1 MPDPGMEP
9 VSPPSPALAG
19 GFFTTELLQKPA
31 AALDLI
37 LTQLHN
43 GQGEPLSQKSPQIS
57 LPLTG
62 SSWGFGPSPE
72 LVLHIQG
79 NRDHPQAS
87 GRQQE
92 EVSAEQEAGTERK
105 EQG

>member
-9 VSPPSPALAG
+9 VSLPSPALAG
-19 GFFTTELLQKPA
+19 GFFTAELLGKPA
-31 AALDLI
+31 AALDLK

-43 GQGEPLSQKSPQIS
+43 RWRELSQKSPQIS
-57 LPLTG
+57 SPLSG
-62 SSWGFGPSPE
+62 FGWGFGPSPE
-72 LVLHIQG
+72 KVLHIDG

-87 GRQQE
+87 RRQQE
-92 EVSAEQEAGTERK
+92 EVSAEQEVGTEWK